1 MRRDAQLWFGV
12 ICVRSHA
19 DERAQQA
26 KLHEKVDVWER
37 RRLTAAC
44 KTFRKETPFI
54 TLILCRLLWLNFFLP
69 LCRRPI

>member
-1 MRRDAQLWFGV
+1 M
-12 ICVRSHA
+12 ICNA
-19 DERAQQA
+19 DERA
-26 KLHEKVDVWER
+26 EKAEHVTQERLSRRSYDVWER

-54 TLILCRLLWLNFFLP
+54 TLILCRLLRLNFFLP